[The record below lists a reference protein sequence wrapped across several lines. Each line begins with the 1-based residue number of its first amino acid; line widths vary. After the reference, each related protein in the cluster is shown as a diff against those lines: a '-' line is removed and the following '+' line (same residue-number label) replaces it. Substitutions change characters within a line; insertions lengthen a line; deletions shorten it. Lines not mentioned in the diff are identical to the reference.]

1 MENLESCP
9 ICQKSSFTKYLEGVD
24 YFLTREPFLIQQ
36 CLNCEFR
43 FTNPRPDSES
53 MQKYYDSKNYISHEP
68 DLIGF
73 IPFLY
78 KVARQFMV
86 REKYGII
93 NRYSSGKSILDI
105 GCGTGEFLNF
115 CREKGWK
122 CFGIEPSEKA
132 RGYAFRKYNL
142 AMDSEFL
149 YSEKIPG
156 NHDCIT
162 LWHVLEHIHDLNPT
176 FEKIKKLLS
185 KDGIL
190 VLALPNSNSYDA
202 GIYQQFW
209 AAYDLPRHLYHFTET
224 TIKLLATNYNL
235 TCIKT
240 IPLKI
245 DAFYISI
252 LSEKYKNSSFG
263 LLKGLKAGI
272 KSNRKAKQSGYGY
285 SSMIY
290 ILKNK
295 IF

>member
-1 MENLESCP
+1 
-9 ICQKSSFTKYLEGVD
+9 
-24 YFLTREPFLIQQ
+24 
-36 CLNCEFR
+36 
-43 FTNPRPDSES
+43 
-53 MQKYYDSKNYISHEP
+53 
-68 DLIGF
+68 
-73 IPFLY
+73 
-78 KVARQFMV
+78 
-86 REKYGII
+86 
-93 NRYSSGKSILDI
+93 
-105 GCGTGEFLNF
+105 
-115 CREKGWK
+115 
-122 CFGIEPSEKA
+122 
-132 RGYAFRKYNL
+132 
-142 AMDSEFL
+142 MDSEFL